1 MNHLLMVAPA
11 RWQVEILCQNNEGEA
26 NPFLQQVLDILY
38 KTDDDEFIAPE
49 EPVSVA

>member
-1 MNHLLMVAPA
+1 MVAPA